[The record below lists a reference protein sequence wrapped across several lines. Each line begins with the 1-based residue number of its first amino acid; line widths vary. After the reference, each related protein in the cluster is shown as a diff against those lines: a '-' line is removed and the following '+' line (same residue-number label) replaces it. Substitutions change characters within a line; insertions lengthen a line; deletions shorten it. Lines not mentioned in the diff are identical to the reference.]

1 MQNQMTAGPS
11 PGEIDAQYSRAFSGV
26 MTGRVM
32 AYLVDFVIILFLSV
46 FLFTFVGILGL
57 VTFGLGWK
65 LMGLVGPATGVIY
78 CGLTIGGRHH
88 STWGMRMFGMR
99 VMRADGTMPG
109 FLVGAVHALLFYVS
123 VGTLALWLLDVIIG
137 LARRDRRLGR
147 DLLLDLVVVNR
158 SALRLS

>member
-1 MQNQMTAGPS
+1 MQNQMAAGPS
-11 PGEIDAQYSRAFSGV
+11 PAEIDAQYSRAFSGV

-32 AYLVDFVIILFLSV
+32 AYLVDFVIILALSV
-46 FLFTFVGILGL
+46 FLFIFVGILGL

-65 LMGLVGPATGVIY
+65 LIGLVGPATGVIY

-158 SALRLS
+158 SALRLD